1 MACWV
6 LGLWYNEKR
15 NFLIALKMK
24 NKILFL
30 TCAIIGVIALY
41 VLVVGKS
48 VMAPGEKIETKE
60 TEVKSVEVK
69 KESVN
74 SNNEKKPMQLEIK
87 TTQEGTGDR
96 VIKSGDT
103 ITVHYTGK
111 LTDGTKFDSSVDRGQ
126 PFTFQIGQGM
136 VIAGWEQGFIGA
148 KVGEKRTLTIPSDL
162 GYGSRGAG
170 AAIPPNATLI
180 FDVEVISIK

>member
-1 MACWV
+1 M
-6 LGLWYNEKR
+6 N
-15 NFLIALKMK
+15 
-24 NKILFL
+24 NKILITL
-30 TCAIIGVIALY
+30 CVVAAVVAGY
-41 VLVVGKS
+41 VLLGGKPAS
-48 VMAPGEKIETKE
+48 APETKKAETKE
-60 TEVKSVEVK
+60 VATK

-74 SNNEKKPMQLEIK
+74 SNNEKKPMELEIK

-103 ITVHYTGK
+103 IAVHYTGK
-111 LTDGTKFDSSVDRGQ
+111 LTDGTKFDSSVDRGT
-126 PFTFQIGQGM
+126 PFEFKIGQGM

-148 KVGEKRTLTIPSDL
+148 KVGEKRTLTIPSEL

-170 AAIPPNATLI
+170 ASIPPNATLI